1 VKSRFIT
8 WVRSDSSASQDS
20 CTFDC
25 CSAELEKDGALYRG
39 GSVVAASRGVRSK
52 LISSGM
58 KRRSS
63 DIAEYSN
70 SAPSHSA

>member
-1 VKSRFIT
+1 MDRSWMDRSCHGLACDSR
-8 WVRSDSSASQDS
+8 
-20 CTFDC
+20 TFDC

-63 DIAEYSN
+63 DIAYPLTHRS
-70 SAPSHSA
+70 